1 MSGPQPGPA
10 ATRDPERSHVLVI
23 DLGSGGPKAA
33 VVDDTGRI
41 ASHAA
46 EKVTTHL
53 LPGGGAEQDPADWWN
68 LARAAARKAL
78 AASGVAPER
87 ILAVSCTSQW
97 SVVVPVDEHGVA
109 LGRAVHWLDTRG
121 GPYNRAVSRGFPSVQ
136 GYGLG
141 KLVTWLRQTGMAPT
155 HSGVDSLG
163 HVLFLKN
170 EHPDI
175 YARTCKFLEP
185 MDYLTCRLTGRCT
198 ASQHTMV
205 PFMLVDN
212 RRWSTLEYSP
222 RLLRL
227 AGLEAGK
234 FPELVNNDGE
244 VGPVSAEVARDLGLA
259 ASTRVL
265 SGINDTTASALGAG
279 AVEDFDGII
288 YIGTSA
294 VLTCHIPFKKTD
306 IVHMMASMPSPVKDK
321 YLLIAEQGTGGKNLE
336 HYLRNVLYAED
347 AFRTG
352 PIPEDVFDR
361 TNEAAGA
368 ADPGSGGVLFL
379 PWLNGSLTPEEDA
392 SVRGAFF
399 NLSLKSTRS
408 HMTRAVLEG
417 VAYNNRWAMGPA
429 EKFVGRRFS
438 HFRFAGGGALSD
450 LWAQIHADVL
460 GVPIHRV
467 KDPLHTTLRGAG
479 LYAFYKLGLRSR
491 EELAGLVGIDR
502 VFEPREAHR
511 AVYDKMYVQ
520 FRALFNRTRKVFRAL
535 NRS

>member
-1 MSGPQPGPA
+1 MPGPPPGPEA
-10 ATRDPERSHVLVI
+10 PPDPQHSHVLVI

-33 VVDDTGRI
+33 VVDDTGRVV
-41 ASHAA
+41 SHAVERVA
-46 EKVTTHL
+46 THL
-53 LPGGGAEQDPADWWN
+53 LAGGGAEQDPADWW
-68 LARAAARKAL
+68 LQARSAARKAL
-78 AASGVAPER
+78 AASGLAPEK

-97 SVVVPVDEHGVA
+97 SVVVPVDEHGEPLA
-109 LGRAVHWLDTRG
+109 RAVHWLDGRG
-121 GPYNRAVSRGFPSVQ
+121 APYNRAITRGFPSVQ

-141 KLVTWLRQTGMAPT
+141 KLLAWIRYTGLAPT

-170 EHPDI
+170 ERPDI
-175 YARTCKFLEP
+175 YARTHKFLEP
-185 MDYLTCRLTGRCT
+185 MDYLTFRLTGRLT
-198 ASQHTMV
+198 ASQHTMM

-212 RRWSTLEYSP
+212 RRWSVLEYSP

-227 AGLEAGK
+227 AGLTAEK
-234 FPELVNNDGE
+234 FPKLVPNDGE
-244 VGPVSAEVARDLGLA
+244 VGPVSPEAARELGLA
-259 ASTRVL
+259 PATRVF

-279 AVEDFDGII
+279 AVRDFDGIV

-306 IVHMMASMPSPVKDK
+306 ILHMMASMPSPIRDK

-336 HYLRNVLYAED
+336 HYLRSVVYAED
-347 AFRTG
+347 AFGTG
-352 PIPEDVFDR
+352 TVPADIFDR
-361 TNEAAGA
+361 TNDAAASVG
-368 ADPGSGGVLFL
+368 PGSDGVLFL
-379 PWLNGSLTPEEDA
+379 PWLNGSLTPQEDA
-392 SVRGAFF
+392 WVRGAFF

-408 HMTRAVLEG
+408 HMTRAVMEG

-429 EKFVGRRFS
+429 ERFVGRRFS
-438 HFRFAGGGALSD
+438 HLRFAGGGARSD

-467 KDPLHTTLRGAG
+467 VDPVHTTLRGAG
-479 LYAFYKLGLRSR
+479 LYAFYKLGVRR
-491 EELAGLVGIDR
+491 VDELPGLVGTDR
-502 VFEPREAHR
+502 VFEPREENR
-511 AVYDKMYVQ
+511 AVYDRMYAQ